1 MGPAAQTQRQRVP
14 RQNATWEKPHAYPQP
29 RSFPQAFGLSRKN
42 IWLIVASDGGSS
54 HQLQTTPIL
63 CSVAAGRF
71 AVCSG
76 RNPPCSMF
84 CRLQPWPSRTD
95 ADTGRCQEQ
104 GALFPQEAA
113 HSIQGWGSLPS
124 VLGEKRLSRCPVGGE
139 PRARGDGRKHGPTI
153 GRPSPSCAGTWDPR
167 AENLSQGFRECQ
179 CPQGRSGRPSSMFC
193 SGDFTPAQASA
204 ETATS
209 FKIWPQTFITQC

>member
-1 MGPAAQTQRQRVP
+1 MGEVP
-14 RQNATWEKPHAYPQP
+14 TNFRWP
-29 RSFPQAFGLSRKN
+29 RSSAL
-42 IWLIVASDGGSS
+42 W
-54 HQLQTTPIL
+54 QLGVLPSALVETLP
-63 CSVAAGRF
+63 
-71 AVCSG
+71 AVCFAA
-76 RNPPCSMF
+76 CSRGQAARMPT
-84 CRLQPWPSRTD
+84 RAAARSKEPS
-95 ADTGRCQEQ
+95 
-104 GALFPQEAA
+104 FPQEAA
-113 HSIQGWGSLPS
+113 HSIQGWGSSRS

-179 CPQGRSGRPSSMFC
+179 CPQGRSGRPSSVFC
-193 SGDFTPAQASA
+193 SGGFTPAQASA